1 MNLYENI
8 YPLRIQQT
16 ASFQNI
22 VCGTIWNSYDFS
34 YRCSSR
40 FLCGRRYCLWD
51 GARVVSDRSTVI
63 RHYVCYTGNHC
74 REMQEDTLKSLQII
88 PIDIPAM
95 LLSKILLV
103 LIFSAALY
111 LILFL
116 SAFIVEAILHVQVL
130 SVGLFGRYLTMYCV
144 EGLSVFIA
152 TLPVICIVIKTGQDY
167 WMGLLIAEIYSFI
180 TIFVGNLGTVSKL
193 YPIIAALTLS
203 GYYESNYIE
212 KLLSLLSMIACLLF
226 SAFLIKEYSKK
237 ME

>member
-1 MNLYENI
+1 MPQWAGLPKASDSPIELSGWYALAMDKSWNRL
-8 YPLRIQQT
+8 PRAAQQ
-16 ASFQNI
+16 
-22 VCGTIWNSYDFS
+22 
-34 YRCSSR
+34 
-40 FLCGRRYCLWD
+40 FLCWFLYRTSVPTWVASHWKAD
-51 GARVVSDRSTVI
+51 
-63 RHYVCYTGNHC
+63 
-74 REMQEDTLKSLQII
+74 DTLKSLQII